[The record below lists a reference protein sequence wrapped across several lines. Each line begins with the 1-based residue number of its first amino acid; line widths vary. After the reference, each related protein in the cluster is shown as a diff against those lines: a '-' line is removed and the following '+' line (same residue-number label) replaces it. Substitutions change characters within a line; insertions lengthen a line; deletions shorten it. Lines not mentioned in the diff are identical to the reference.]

1 MAADVALRVAD
12 SSARVLQHA
21 HAFVKQQRQG
31 QALALGPGEHTAQA
45 SGLVSGE
52 AFLVELG

>member
-1 MAADVALRVAD
+1 MALRVAD